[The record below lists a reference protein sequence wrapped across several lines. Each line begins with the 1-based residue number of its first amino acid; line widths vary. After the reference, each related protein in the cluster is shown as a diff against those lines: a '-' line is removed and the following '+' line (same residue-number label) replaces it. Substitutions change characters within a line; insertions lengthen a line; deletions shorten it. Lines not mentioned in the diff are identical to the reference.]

1 MPHKC
6 THCGEIFEDGSPE
19 ILKGCPGCGGK
30 KFLYV
35 RAEEHSVDLVEEKPI
50 PVVGV
55 EVKPPA
61 GIIEELDDGKKD
73 IDEEAVEKV
82 GDQMVV
88 QKRPVHKEREKDIF
102 DRIESISING
112 PGSYEINI
120 EKLAQ
125 NGGVVLG
132 LGKEGQYAV
141 DILSMGKSK
150 KRNKK

>member
-6 THCGEIFEDGSPE
+6 THCEKIFEDGSPE
-19 ILKGCPGCGGK
+19 ILKGCPACGGK

-35 RAEEHSVDLVEEKPI
+35 REEDRPVDLVEEKPAPI
-50 PVVGV
+50 AGTDTTT
-55 EVKPPA
+55 PA
-61 GIIEELDDGKKD
+61 GT
-73 IDEEAVEKV
+73 IDEL
-82 GDQMVV
+82 GDDRETVAEQQTVPV
-88 QKRPVHKEREKDIF
+88 RPAHKEREKDIF

-141 DILSMGKSK
+141 DILSMSK
-150 KRNKK
+150 FRKKDKK

>member
-6 THCGEIFEDGSPE
+6 THCEKIFEDGSPE
-19 ILKGCPGCGGK
+19 ILKGCPACGGK

-35 RAEEHSVDLVEEKPI
+35 KEDRPVDQLEEKPA
-50 PVVGV
+50 PVAVA
-55 EVKPPA
+55 EVKSPA
-61 GIIEELDDGKKD
+61 GMIEELGDDQETVA
-73 IDEEAVEKV
+73 EETVP
-82 GDQMVV
+82 M
-88 QKRPVHKEREKDIF
+88 RPAHKEREKDIF
-102 DRIESISING
+102 DRLESISING

-141 DILSMGKSK
+141 DILSMGKFRK
-150 KRNKK
+150 KDKK

>member
-19 ILKGCPGCGGK
+19 ILKGCPACGGK

-35 RAEEHSVDLVEEKPI
+35 REEEHPVDLVEGKPT
-50 PVVGV
+50 PVVGA
-55 EVKPPA
+55 EVNPPA
-61 GIIEELDDGKKD
+61 GIIEELDGEKHA
-73 IDEEAVEKV
+73 DEEAV
-82 GDQMVV
+82 DQTVV
-88 QKRPVHKEREKDIF
+88 PMRPAHKEREKDIF

-141 DILSMGKSK
+141 DILSMGKLRK
-150 KRNKK
+150 KNKK

>member
-6 THCGEIFEDGSPE
+6 THCEKIFEDGSPE
-19 ILKGCPGCGGK
+19 ILKGCPACGGK

-35 RAEEHSVDLVEEKPI
+35 KEDRPVDQLEEKPV
-50 PVVGV
+50 PVAVD
-55 EVKPPA
+55 EVKSPA
-61 GIIEELDDGKKD
+61 GMIEELGDDPD
-73 IDEEAVEKV
+73 TVAEETVP
-82 GDQMVV
+82 M
-88 QKRPVHKEREKDIF
+88 RPAHKEREKDIF
-102 DRIESISING
+102 DRLESISING

-141 DILSMGKSK
+141 DILSMGKFRK
-150 KRNKK
+150 KDKN

>member
-19 ILKGCPGCGGK
+19 ILKGCPACGGK

-35 RAEEHSVDLVEEKPI
+35 REEEHPVDQVEERPAL
-50 PVVGV
+50 VVGA
-55 EVKPPA
+55 EVKPHA
-61 GIIEELDDGKKD
+61 GIIDELGDGEKGV
-73 IDEEAVEKV
+73 DEPAVDPAV
-82 GDQMVV
+82 IP
-88 QKRPVHKEREKDIF
+88 KRPAHKEREKDIF

-125 NGGVVLG
+125 NEGVVLG

-141 DILSMGKSK
+141 DILSMGKFRK
-150 KRNKK
+150 KNKK

>member
-6 THCGEIFEDGSPE
+6 THCEKIFEDGSPE
-19 ILKGCPGCGGK
+19 ILKGCPACGGK

-35 RAEEHSVDLVEEKPI
+35 REEDHPVDQVEEMPAPAIEADKS
-50 PVVGV
+50 PVGT
-55 EVKPPA
+55 
-61 GIIEELDDGKKD
+61 IEELG
-73 IDEEAVEKV
+73 
-82 GDQMVV
+82 GDQETFQV
-88 QKRPVHKEREKDIF
+88 RPAHKEREKDIF
-102 DRIESISING
+102 DRLESISING

-125 NGGVVLG
+125 NGGLVLG

-150 KRNKK
+150 KKDKK

>member
-19 ILKGCPGCGGK
+19 ILKGCPACGGK

-35 RAEEHSVDLVEEKPI
+35 REEDHPVDQLEEKPA
-50 PVVGV
+50 PVAEAVV
-55 EVKPPA
+55 NSA
-61 GIIEELDDGKKD
+61 GMIEELGDDRE
-73 IDEEAVEKV
+73 IVAEQTVP
-82 GDQMVV
+82 
-88 QKRPVHKEREKDIF
+88 KRPAHKEREKDIF
-102 DRIESISING
+102 DRLESISING

-141 DILSMGKSK
+141 DIISMGKLRK
-150 KRNKK
+150 KDKK